1 MVPYRLLQGFD
12 LFENLNEDELK
23 AVADL
28 AHEENFE
35 EGEVIFQEG
44 TEARRVYLLLEGRV
58 ALRFRLPL
66 KPPSR
71 ETTIDTMSKG
81 EAFGWSALVRPHRLT
96 ATAICSE
103 PAKCV
108 AFEREDLQRLFEENN
123 HIGYVIMV
131 QLSAVIASRL
141 RDVRLQLIRETGQS
155 LMYGW

>member
-103 PAKCV
+103 PAKCL

-123 HIGYVIMV
+123 QIGYVIMV